1 MAFGPELRGICH
13 YLNIYAP
20 VFQPDIVET
29 RGADDYWQ
37 VETFILGSM
46 ENEERVITESFE
58 VHAPEKE
65 QCVRIAAHMALGRIV
80 ERYAGQLKGTVYERM
95 TRILPSGIIWP
106 KKFKYVPGAIWP
118 GTTSYFI
125 QSLEK
130 HIYCLEK
137 NTQSDLY
144 TITEL
149 QQRNTRLKRDN
160 NKLKKER
167 LEMQA
172 EMTRLKEKMKA
183 NGIEEPEE
191 EPEIETSAEEREPSP
206 KRRNR
211 ISGREY
217 RMLFSKDSIKN
228 YFVEY

>member
-1 MAFGPELRGICH
+1 MTTLSYRSMAFGPELRGICH

-37 VETFILGSM
+37 VETFLLGSM
-46 ENEERVITESFE
+46 MEERVITESFE

-118 GTTSYFI
+118 GTTTYFI

-130 HIYCLEK
+130 HIHDLE
-137 NTQSDLY
+137 NSTQSDLY

-149 QQRNTRLKRDN
+149 QQKNTELKRGT

-167 LEMQA
+167 VEMQA
-172 EMTRLKEKMKA
+172 EIKRLKEKMKA
-183 NGIEEPEE
+183 NGIEEQEEEQEE
-191 EPEIETSAEEREPSP
+191 EPEVDTSAEE
-206 KRRNR
+206 
-211 ISGREY
+211 
-217 RMLFSKDSIKN
+217 D
-228 YFVEY
+228 

>member
-1 MAFGPELRGICH
+1 MAFGPELRGIFH

-20 VFQPDIVET
+20 IFQPNIVET

-58 VHAPEKE
+58 VHAQEKE
-65 QCVRIAAHMALGRIV
+65 WCVRMAAHIALGRIV
-80 ERYAGQLKGTVYERM
+80 HMYAARLKGTVYAEM
-95 TRILPSGIIWP
+95 AKVLPSGNILP
-106 KKFKYVPGAIWP
+106 KRFRYVPGAIWP
-118 GTTSYFI
+118 GTTSYII

-130 HIYCLEK
+130 HIHCLEK

-172 EMTRLKEKMKA
+172 EMTSLKEKMKA

-191 EPEIETSAEEREPSP
+191 EPEVETSAEEREPSP

>member
-1 MAFGPELRGICH
+1 MAFGPELRGIFH

-58 VHAPEKE
+58 VHAQEKE
-65 QCVRIAAHMALGRIV
+65 WCVRMAAHIALGRIV
-80 ERYAGQLKGTVYERM
+80 QTYAARLKGTVYAEM
-95 TRILPSGIIWP
+95 TKILPSGNIWP

-160 NKLKKER
+160 NKLKKEK

-191 EPEIETSAEEREPSP
+191 EPEVETSAEEREPSP

-211 ISGREY
+211 EY
-217 RMLFSKDSIKN
+217 RMLFSKDNIKN
-228 YFVEY
+228 YFVEN